1 MTAKKGLKSLAESN
15 PEFSNQHL
23 ENAINVIKAVDKDDG
38 HQFILSQFL
47 VDEAIRDSTVLT
59 TSQKNDVLE
68 SLSASQP
75 HLQIGGYLNDV
86 IRHTNTILDGSI
98 IPLDDVTN
106 PTQATFLE
114 ILQSVLSLQSI
125 IPDLLGVPASE
136 KNRDINDHLGTLNNK
151 FLETE
156 DSSAPV
162 FTRLKQIMEL
172 IDTNSRRTSSLNLAI
187 TNAAT
192 ANLNLRTFINGL
204 VADSTDFQTSLDN
217 KVNSVG
223 TMFSTLNTRIS
234 EIPGDP
240 TTDLVSIREQITAQV
255 ALEKSNL
262 TNINTFL
269 DNLNDY
275 NSYTALA
282 EDSELRKLMTR
293 VSQNTNWITYFN
305 EYEQNQANLNPLY
318 TTDTDSD
325 KSAVID
331 QVLSDSGLP
340 DVTDPT
346 DFEAVANKAK
356 QDSRIDTRN
365 YDRLTAEQQI
375 TDACKQLNITTAN
388 RVLLDQSRNLLNN
401 LNQRDR
407 DIIAAELDSNEDA
420 DTLT

>member
-1 MTAKKGLKSLAESN
+1 M
-15 PEFSNQHL
+15 
-23 ENAINVIKAVDKDDG
+23 D
-38 HQFILSQFL
+38 
-47 VDEAIRDSTVLT
+47 
-59 TSQKNDVLE
+59 
-68 SLSASQP
+68 
-75 HLQIGGYLNDV
+75 
-86 IRHTNTILDGSI
+86 
-98 IPLDDVTN
+98 
-106 PTQATFLE
+106 
-114 ILQSVLSLQSI
+114 ILQSVLSLQST
-125 IPDLLGVPASE
+125 IPELLGVPASE
-136 KNRDINDHLGTLNNK
+136 KSRDVNDHLGTLNNK

-156 DSSAPV
+156 DSSLPV
-162 FTRLKQIMEL
+162 FTSLKESI
-172 IDTNSRRTSSLNLAI
+172 S
-187 TNAAT
+187 
-192 ANLNLRTFINGL
+192 FINANT
-204 VADSTDFQTSLDN
+204 VATDTLYQTALTNMTTFVDSVVGDSTDFQQTLDGHATAVATAATN
-217 KVNSVG
+217 
-223 TMFSTLNTRIS
+223 FNTALGS
-234 EIPGDP
+234 EPYLTHRTRLI
-240 TTDLVSIREQITAQV
+240 TDNERVDVQV

-346 DFEAVANKAK
+346 DFDAVANKAK